1 MNNAEVDNETMK
13 KKPRKNKKEIKE
25 ELEESII
32 NGEKH
37 ENKEF
42 EEKARM
48 VEKSDDVAEVFAR
61 FIREEIFQKF
71 KERKMCEDNNRI

>member
-1 MNNAEVDNETMK
+1 MKNFEVDIEAMK
-13 KKPRKNKKEIKE
+13 KKPRKSKKEIKE

-37 ENKEF
+37 ENKEI

-48 VEKSDDVAEVFAR
+48 FEKSEDAAEV
-61 FIREEIFQKF
+61 IREIYSRGHFSK
-71 KERKMCEDNNRI
+71 I